1 MNLIITAEEGYD
13 VMASSGI
20 CLATSEMPLLSIIVR
35 TCINDQMVTN
45 MLPIDTS
52 V

>member
-13 VMASSGI
+13 VMASSGT